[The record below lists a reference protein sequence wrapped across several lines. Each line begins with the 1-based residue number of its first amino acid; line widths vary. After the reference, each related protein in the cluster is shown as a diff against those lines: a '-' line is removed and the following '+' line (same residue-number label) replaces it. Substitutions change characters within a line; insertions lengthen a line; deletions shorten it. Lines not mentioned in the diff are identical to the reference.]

1 MKYSL
6 TIISIS
12 LVISI
17 IIGAFFLYPR
27 YQEFVKLQNQA
38 DQKEEELENQ
48 QSYFKLL
55 NEINKKVQ
63 GKKDLINKISSAIPD
78 EPDIPSFLNFLREE
92 AKNTGV
98 GLEQVNWSE
107 SSSQKDEKKQTN
119 QYLINLEIS
128 GSYFAFR
135 NFLSTLES
143 SARLIEVLTT
153 DFSITPET
161 EEPTIFSLR
170 LKIHSY

>member
-17 IIGAFFLYPR
+17 IIGAVFIYPR

-38 DQKEEELENQ
+38 DQKEEELENK
-48 QSYFKLL
+48 QSYLKFLD
-55 NEINKKVQ
+55 EINKKAQ
-63 GKKDLINKISSAIPD
+63 EKKDLINKIVSAIPD

-92 AKNTGV
+92 TKNTGV
-98 GLEQVNWSE
+98 GLEQVSWTNE
-107 SSSQKDEKKQTN
+107 GFKENEKKQTN
-119 QYLINLEIS
+119 QYLISLEVS

-161 EEPTIFSLR
+161 EESTIFSLR